1 MAEALPRSSLDV
13 RARVSSSNWQSIGL
27 QIRGL
32 QVRIL
37 PDPLK
42 TKPLYEW
49 KKWYLVMSL
58 AMKEWVVTLR
68 SFLQEAWAEFQ
79 RVQWP
84 SRKEVRAA
92 TIVVISLVTIIA
104 LYLFLV
110 DWVLSWLLQAI
121 LRS

>member
-1 MAEALPRSSLDV
+1 
-13 RARVSSSNWQSIGL
+13 
-27 QIRGL
+27 
-32 QVRIL
+32 
-37 PDPLK
+37 
-42 TKPLYEW
+42 
-49 KKWYLVMSL
+49 
-58 AMKEWVVTLR
+58 MKEWAFTIR
-68 SFLQEAWAEFQ
+68 SFLQEAWAEFH

-110 DWVLSWLLQAI
+110 DWVLSGLLQWV

>member
-1 MAEALPRSSLDV
+1 MGSVVP
-13 RARVSSSNWQSIGL
+13 
-27 QIRGL
+27 
-32 QVRIL
+32 
-37 PDPLK
+37 
-42 TKPLYEW
+42 
-49 KKWYLVMSL
+49 L
-58 AMKEWVVTLR
+58 AMKKEWVVNIR

-92 TIVVISLVTIIA
+92 TIVVISLVTIVA

-110 DWVLSWLLQAI
+110 DWVLSWLLQAV

>member
-1 MAEALPRSSLDV
+1 
-13 RARVSSSNWQSIGL
+13 
-27 QIRGL
+27 L

-49 KKWYLVMSL
+49 NKWYLVVVL

-92 TIVVISLVTIIA
+92 TIVVIFLVTIIA

-110 DWVLSWLLQAI
+110 DWMLSWLLQAI

>member
-1 MAEALPRSSLDV
+1 
-13 RARVSSSNWQSIGL
+13 
-27 QIRGL
+27 
-32 QVRIL
+32 
-37 PDPLK
+37 
-42 TKPLYEW
+42 
-49 KKWYLVMSL
+49 
-58 AMKEWVVTLR
+58 MKEWALTVR

-92 TIVVISLVTIIA
+92 TVVVIALVTIIA

-110 DWVLSWLLQAI
+110 DWVLSGLFQWA

>member
-1 MAEALPRSSLDV
+1 MGFLAP
-13 RARVSSSNWQSIGL
+13 
-27 QIRGL
+27 
-32 QVRIL
+32 
-37 PDPLK
+37 
-42 TKPLYEW
+42 
-49 KKWYLVMSL
+49 L

-92 TIVVISLVTIIA
+92 TIVVISLVTIVA

-110 DWVLSWLLQAI
+110 DWVLSWLLQAV

>member
-1 MAEALPRSSLDV
+1 M
-13 RARVSSSNWQSIGL
+13 VS
-27 QIRGL
+27 
-32 QVRIL
+32 VV
-37 PDPLK
+37 P
-42 TKPLYEW
+42 
-49 KKWYLVMSL
+49 L
-58 AMKEWVVTLR
+58 AMKEWIFTIR